1 MNIKEISITH
11 NRGFN
16 SDSKI
21 SEDLTLR
28 RTLLFVIYSI
38 IPVIAL
44 YYFSPYLAEATINC
58 LESLGIEIKYGL
70 FLHFFAT
77 WFFFWG
83 AVTMQHDFYRLLKKT
98 YKNMRF
104 LIKKKGQ

>member
-1 MNIKEISITH
+1 MSIKELSITH
-11 NRGFN
+11 DRGFN

-44 YYFSPYLAEATINC
+44 YYFSPYLAEATIN
-58 LESLGIEIKYGL
+58 SLLSVGIEIKYGL
-70 FLHFFAT
+70 FLHFLAT
-77 WFFFWG
+77 WFIFWG
-83 AVTMQHDFYRLLKKT
+83 AVTIQHDFFRLLKKI
-98 YKNMRF
+98 YKKVSFSIN
-104 LIKKKGQ
+104 KKGQ